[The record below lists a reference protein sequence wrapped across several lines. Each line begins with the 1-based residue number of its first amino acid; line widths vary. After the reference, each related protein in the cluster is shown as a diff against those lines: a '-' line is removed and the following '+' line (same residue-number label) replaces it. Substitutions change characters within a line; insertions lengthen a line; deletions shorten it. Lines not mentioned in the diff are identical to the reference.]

1 MTKYINDSIK
11 RLAKALIL
19 LETEEECESLLDDL
33 CTIKE
38 LQNMAQRLDTA
49 IMISRGVSYLE
60 ISRKTGA
67 STTTISRVS
76 RCYNYGDEGY
86 KNIIRK
92 MKEAGC
98 IDEDQ

>member
-1 MTKYINDSIK
+1 MSKYTNDSIK
-11 RLAKALIL
+11 RLIKAITS
-19 LETEEECESLLDDL
+19 LESEEECQAFLDDL

-38 LQNMAQRLDTA
+38 LQNMAQRLDAA
-49 IMISRGVSYLE
+49 IMISQGISYLE

-67 STTTISRVS
+67 STATISRVS

-86 KNIIRK
+86 KNIINK
-92 MKEAGC
+92 LKDAGC

>member
-1 MTKYINDSIK
+1 MSKYTNDSIK
-11 RLAKALIL
+11 RLIKAITSLQS
-19 LETEEECESLLDDL
+19 EEECQAFLDDL

-38 LQNMAQRLDTA
+38 LQNMAQRLDAA
-49 IMISRGVSYLE
+49 IMISQGVSYLE

-67 STTTISRVS
+67 STATISRVS

-86 KNIIRK
+86 KNIISK
-92 MKEAGC
+92 LKDAGC